1 MKDNNEFASA
11 GLTAG
16 QLNAIVKKLGG
27 HEAALAF
34 LRGELIV
41 SGPVR
46 KWQEKDGVITFTVTS
61 DGTTGPEWIKRLE
74 KGGFRVGDYA
84 KQLLKKMD
92 TTDGVT
98 TDGVTTDVTVL
109 KGELFSDNDRVTSK
123 IRAEAESRGLT
134 EPNPEIACLI
144 RELFTDKELE
154 EMGVWSMVAMH
165 EPIEDADGN
174 PSLLGASRSG
184 GGRWLGA
191 CYGEPDSEW
200 GRGSSFAF
208 AAQV

>member
-34 LRGELIV
+34 LRGELTV

-61 DGTTGPEWIKRLE
+61 DGTTGPQWIKRLK
-74 KGGFRVGDYA
+74 KGGFRVSDYA
-84 KQLLKKMD
+84 EQLLNKMS
-92 TTDGVT
+92 T
-98 TDGVTTDVTVL
+98 TDGVTTDVSVL
-109 KGELFSDNDRVTSK
+109 TGELFSDDDRTTSK
-123 IRAEAESRGLT
+123 IRAEAESRGLI

-144 RELFTDKELE
+144 REKFTDKELE
-154 EMGVWSMVAMH
+154 EMGIWAMVAMH
-165 EPIEDADGN
+165 EPINDAGGGPDLLDAD
-174 PSLLGASRSG
+174 RSG
-184 GGRWLGA
+184 GGRWLAA
-191 CYGEPDSEW
+191 CYDEPDRRW
-200 GRGSSFAF
+200 HRDYSFAF

>member
-34 LRGELIV
+34 LRGELTV

-61 DGTTGPEWIKRLE
+61 DGTTGPQWIKRLK
-74 KGGFRVGDYA
+74 KGGFRVSDYVE
-84 KQLLKKMD
+84 QLLNKMS

-98 TDGVTTDVTVL
+98 IEVSVL
-109 KGELFSDNDRVTSK
+109 TGELFSDDDRTTSK
-123 IRAEAESRGLT
+123 IRAEAESRGLI
-134 EPNPEIACLI
+134 EPNPEIVCLI
-144 RELFTDKELE
+144 REKFTDKELE
-154 EMGVWSMVAMH
+154 EMGIWAMVAMH
-165 EPIEDADGN
+165 EPINDAGGGPDLLDAD
-174 PSLLGASRSG
+174 RSG
-184 GGRWLGA
+184 GGRWLAA
-191 CYGEPDSEW
+191 CYDEPDRRW
-200 GRGSSFAF
+200 HRDYSFAF

>member
-98 TDGVTTDVTVL
+98 TDVTVL

-165 EPIEDADGN
+165 EPIEDADGY
-174 PSLLGASRSG
+174 SVLLSADRGG
-184 GGRWLGA
+184 GGRWLGTY
-191 CYGEPDSEW
+191 YGRPDHRW
-200 GRGSSFAF
+200 HRDNSFAF